1 MADDQTFIFDDD
13 KAYVMEEGKVVASS
27 NDVGELE
34 DLSDFKEH
42 EEKKKAATHIVTPNG
57 LKGQILGRTPD
68 LWGEEVT
75 IRLENGRVAHL
86 HVSDDIQFV
95 TEEEAELVN
104 PIVTLEKRLDEDY
117 SSDRESLEDRQ
128 EVLDGIKQEA
138 RSLINKGAS
147 LADSSRLDDLV
158 VTADAELQEIG
169 DVVRQLDNEEVEA
182 FAPPAPFDPQVV
194 EQESLGGSDRGEW
207 LDDTLN
213 DMIQEAEGT
222 DYERLM
228 AEGPEVFVSELENP
242 ALADASAVREIAS
255 GYIRSKTAAADE
267 AIREKYEK
275 VWLARIEECRR
286 EELNQRKETYKK
298 EAAQAK
304 DEHESLPDDMLF
316 Y

>member
-267 AIREKYEK
+267 SIREKYEK